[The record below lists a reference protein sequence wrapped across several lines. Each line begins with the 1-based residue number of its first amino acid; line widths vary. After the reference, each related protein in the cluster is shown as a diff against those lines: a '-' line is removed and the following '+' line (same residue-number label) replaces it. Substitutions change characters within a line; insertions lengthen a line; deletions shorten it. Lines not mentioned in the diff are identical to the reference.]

1 MKKEILSSLYDL
13 MVYLTVN
20 YSKMPTDFQN
30 LFSETRL
37 FLLRQDL
44 FNYLYDNENDKS

>member
-20 YSKMPTDFQN
+20 YSKMPICFQN
-30 LFSETRL
+30 RFSETRIV
-37 FLLRQDL
+37 LLRQDL
-44 FNYLYDNENDKS
+44 FNSLCDNENGKS

>member
-37 FLLRQDL
+37 VFLRQGL
-44 FNYLYDNENDKS
+44 FNSLYDNENGKS

>member
-1 MKKEILSSLYDL
+1 MKKEILSSFYDL

-20 YSKMPTDFQN
+20 YSKMPIDFQN

-37 FLLRQDL
+37 VLLRQDL
-44 FNYLYDNENDKS
+44 FNTLYDSENDKP